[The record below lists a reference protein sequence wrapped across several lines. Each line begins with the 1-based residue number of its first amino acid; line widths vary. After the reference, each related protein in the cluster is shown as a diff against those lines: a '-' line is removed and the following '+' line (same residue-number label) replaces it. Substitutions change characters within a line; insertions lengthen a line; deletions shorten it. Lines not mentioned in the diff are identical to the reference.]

1 MNLGPR
7 HGRKCGRRYLILA
20 NTYTNTIMNN
30 RLMKYIAST
39 NPTVTERGFWNI
51 FRTCGR
57 DDQQGGFAAGYLAK
71 HFRDKKI
78 AIIND
83 KTTYG
88 KGLADEVKKAL
99 NAAGVK
105 EKLYESYNMGDK
117 DFTALVSKL
126 KLNGIDI
133 V

>member
-1 MNLGPR
+1 MW
-7 HGRKCGRRYLILA
+7 
-20 NTYTNTIMNN
+20 NT
-30 RLMKYIAST
+30 
-39 NPTVTERGFWNI
+39 

-57 DDQQGGFAAGYLAK
+57 DDQQGGFAASYLAK
-71 HFRDKKI
+71 NFKGKNI

-105 EKLYESYNMGDK
+105 EKLYELLQSGRQGFHRAGLQAQAKRHRYR
-117 DFTALVSKL
+117 L
-126 KLNGIDI
+126 
-133 V
+133 